1 MPLLRALIIGFNL
14 TSSSPFVRNTS
25 TATRTIIKEHVKKEV
40 IAPTPTCA
48 STVLGNTPA
57 NTAPDP
63 GALALNC
70 SIQKTNKDKQR
81 PSKASNNLEIETSIK
96 VAPFFQ
102 YLQGYKPNFIKFL
115 TEGFTFG
122 FKIPYTGQRTF
133 RLSKNLS
140 SIHGNEQILY
150 QRIDQELR
158 ANRIASPFTQP
169 PFPNIQVS
177 PLGLVPKMSPGEFRL
192 IHHLSYPEGNSI
204 NSKIPQE
211 FCTVQYQSIDIA
223 IALI

>member
-150 QRIDQELR
+150 QRIDK
-158 ANRIASPFTQP
+158 NF
-169 PFPNIQVS
+169 
-177 PLGLVPKMSPGEFRL
+177 
-192 IHHLSYPEGNSI
+192 
-204 NSKIPQE
+204 
-211 FCTVQYQSIDIA
+211 VQ
-223 IALI
+223 IALLVLSLNPLFPIFKYLL